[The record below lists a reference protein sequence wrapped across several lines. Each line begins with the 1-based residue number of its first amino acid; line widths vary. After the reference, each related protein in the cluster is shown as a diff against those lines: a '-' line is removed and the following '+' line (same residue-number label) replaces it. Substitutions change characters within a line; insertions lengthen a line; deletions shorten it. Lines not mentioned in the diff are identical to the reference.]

1 MPTTTARPLEIE
13 LVPQTAWYSNL
24 RKILSKTDWQKLSKY
39 VRADGVCDICGRHLP
54 QSKLDAHEKWS
65 YDLETGVQK
74 LEDILSLCK
83 DCHRV
88 KHIGRAQLLGE
99 ESLAK
104 AWFMKVNQCSE
115 EDYEIA
121 MNKADTLW
129 QIRSLCDWTLDTS
142 LVDDWLE
149 SHKKGSM

>member
-1 MPTTTARPLEIE
+1 MPTTTRPLEIE

-88 KHIGRAQLLGE
+88 KHIGRAQMVGE
-99 ESLAK
+99 EPLAK

-115 EDYEIA
+115 EDYEEAMRIA
-121 MNKADTLW
+121 TVQWL
-129 QIRSLCDWTLDTS
+129 IRSQHEWELDVS
-142 LVDDWLE
+142 LVDGWLE
-149 SHKKGSM
+149 SHKKG